1 MAQADRLGG
10 KAGERATWVGAGAN
24 VFLIV
29 AKGLAGSWGNSRALV
44 ADAIHS
50 LSDLVTDAIVLAGLR
65 VGSKGPDADHHFGH
79 ARIETL
85 ASAAVGVSLILVA
98 GFLGYRSARDVYLH
112 VEQHP
117 NWLAVVGA
125 AVSLIVKEALYHYTV
140 RVGRRI
146 RSPAVVANAWHHRSD
161 AFSSV
166 AVLIGVITAQ
176 VRPSWFIVDAVAALL
191 VAVLIA
197 NVAISVLLDA
207 LREMTDRAP
216 PSEVLAQIREKIF
229 EVEGVQGVHDL
240 KVRSSGGLYQVQVRV
255 VVDSALTVVEGHRV
269 AEAVERGLRSRIEEV
284 AEAIVHV
291 DPVGVTQPE
300 QGPGKIQ

>member
-1 MAQADRLGG
+1 MAQAEKLGG
-10 KAGERATWVGAGAN
+10 RDGERATWVGAVAN
-24 VFLIV
+24 AFLIV
-29 AKGLAGSWGNSRALV
+29 AKGFAGVWGNSRALV

-50 LSDLVTDAIVLAGLR
+50 LSDLATDAIVLAGLR

-85 ASAAVGVSLILVA
+85 AAAAVGVSLILVA
-98 GFLGYRSARDVYLH
+98 GFLGYRSAWDIYLH

-166 AVLIGVITAQ
+166 AVLVGVTAAQ
-176 VRPSWFIVDAVAALL
+176 VRPSWYIVDAVAALL

-207 LREMTDRAP
+207 LREMTDAAP
-216 PSEVLAQIREKIF
+216 PAGVLAQIRAKIL

-255 VVDSALTVVEGHRV
+255 VVDSALTVVQGHRV
-269 AEAVERGLRSRIEEV
+269 AESVERGLRSGIGEV
-284 AEAIVHV
+284 AEAIVHI
-291 DPVGVTQPE
+291 DPVGVARAE
-300 QGPGKIQ
+300 DGHG